1 MVTIEAFATLSI
13 RFSISLFHDFYFST
27 FHLDFIVHE
36 LQYAQ
41 LDRSCAQLDCNVR
54 GYSNLDIVPLVRI
67 GTCIRAVL
75 VSWASSW

>member
-1 MVTIEAFATLSI
+1 M
-13 RFSISLFHDFYFST
+13 HD
-27 FHLDFIVHE
+27 

-54 GYSNLDIVPLVRI
+54 GYSNLDIVPWVRI
-67 GTCIRAVL
+67 GTRIRAVL